1 MKNTLLLTACA
12 IVCFGPASVVAMTQA
27 PSPATNPNVIQ
38 AAGTPAVPAVNPVTP
53 PPVDPADPNDK
64 TEAVTTDMYVT
75 QAATADMFEIESSKL
90 ALTKS
95 TNAEI
100 KAFAQMMVDD
110 HTKSSQG
117 LKTAAATAGDKA
129 NVPATLDLKH
139 QGLLDELNA
148 TSGAAFDKAYMQAQ
162 AAGHEDALKL
172 HRSYAEQG
180 DNAALKQHALDAV
193 PVVSGH
199 LDQAKKLAATV
210 SG

>member
-1 MKNTLLLTACA
+1 MKNIFLASAFAL
-12 IVCFGPASVVAMTQA
+12 VCVAPASVVAKSQKAVGEANPYFTQ
-27 PSPATNPNVIQ
+27 T
-38 AAGTPAVPAVNPVTP
+38 AGTPAVPQVNPATT

-100 KAFAQMMVDD
+100 KKFAQMMIDD
-110 HTKSSQG
+110 HTKSSEG
-117 LKTAAATAGDKA
+117 LKTAAATAGDNA
-129 NVPATLDLKH
+129 SVPATLDLKH
-139 QGLLDELNA
+139 QGLLDELKAA
-148 TSGAAFDKAYMQAQ
+148 TGAAFDKAYMQAQ

-180 DNAALKQHALDAV
+180 DNTALKQHAADAV
-193 PVVSGH
+193 PIVSGH
-199 LDQAKKLAATV
+199 LDQATKLAATV